1 MKIEF
6 FKLEKRSEI
15 LASNFPQRDFDGLIK
30 GLGVRFDIV
39 KPNDIPTSSFS
50 SSGVV
55 YDNAYISIPS
65 EVGTVNVH
73 QNGKYG
79 ISLDSD
85 GFVSLG
91 VKVED

>member
-1 MKIEF
+1 MKIEY
-6 FKLEKRSEI
+6 FKLEKRSDI
-15 LASNFPQRDFDGLIK
+15 LSSKFPQRDFAGLVR

-39 KPNDIPTSSFS
+39 KINDIPSTSFA

-65 EVGTVNVH
+65 EVGAINVH
-73 QNGKYG
+73 QSGKYG
-79 ISLDSD
+79 VSLDRD